1 MGCRAH
7 AATKTHKT
15 IQTRARP
22 DGAGR
27 FRRFGPRGA
36 RCRRRSPGLRAPAR
50 GGCGRA
56 CRRARLDHPRN
67 SASVHGCLLRP
78 GTRVE
83 DVDRRQAA
91 PVCRGNSHAAD
102 RSPTLR
108 EGRLSPRPRMRCD
121 TRQCSLPSG
130 QQLTGG
136 DAGRRDRVGRPLA
149 CLTALESQSL
159 GVVGAPGQRTVSL
172 AEPTL
177 LWPFPAASTA

>member
-1 MGCRAH
+1 VRALAPI
-7 AATKTHKT
+7 AAEPRVRHDV
-15 IQTRARP
+15 AE
-22 DGAGR
+22 
-27 FRRFGPRGA
+27 RGA
-36 RCRRRSPGLRAPAR
+36 LANRRVHGRRAGDLVEVAGDGDVVTSGGEVGLA
-50 GGCGRA
+50 G
-56 CRRARLDHPRN
+56 RARLDHPRN

-78 GTRVE
+78 DTGVE
-83 DVDRRQAA
+83 DVGRRQAT
-91 PVCRGNSHAAD
+91 PVCRGNSHGAD

-108 EGRLSPRPRMRCD
+108 EGRLSRWPRRRFD
-121 TRQCSLPSG
+121 TRRCSLLSG

-136 DAGRRDRVGRPLA
+136 DAALRGRVGRPLA